1 MNAAYTFL
9 KWFQIVIALALIAVA
24 EPKLQSKKEKRGVA
38 FGPSGYDF
46 FGVAPIFS
54 TGPWAP
60 TNFGT
65 SPTIFG
71 SAPWNPSGVPDIP
84 LTQVQVQATH
94 DVAIQALKDPAPGT
108 PTIAYPPDV
117 LRAIQQASE
126 ANHNVN
132 AAQQRV
138 AEAKHAAV
146 VQQKVALAKEA
157 AAREAAARSQEI
169 SSSADAEAR
178 SSAKQLVALQQRLA
192 SLKDAVAAAQRV
204 AAARE
209 AAAAAAIQ
217 RNAAATAA
225 ELQKQDVDKQ
235 ISQSEQEAKEKD
247 VIAAKENAVA
257 NAVQLAALQKP
268 THHPWSR

>member
-1 MNAAYTFL
+1 MRITYT
-9 KWFQIVIALALIAVA
+9 IVVALLLVA
-24 EPKLQSKKEKRGVA
+24 IVQSKSQFKKNKRGVTLY
-38 FGPSGYDF
+38 GPTGFDF
-46 FGVAPIFS
+46 SRVGSIVSP
-54 TGPWAP
+54 PLWPP
-60 TNFGT
+60 TSFE
-65 SPTIFG
+65 P
-71 SAPWNPSGVPDIP
+71 APWNPTGISDIP

-94 DVAIQALKDPAPGT
+94 DVAVQALKDPAPGT
-108 PTIAYPPDV
+108 PSIAYPPEV

-132 AAQQRV
+132 MAQQKV
-138 AEAKHAAV
+138 SEAKQAAV

-157 AAREAAARSQEI
+157 AAREAAARTQEI
-169 SSSADAEAR
+169 SSTAEAEAR

-217 RNAAATAA
+217 RSAAATAA

-235 ISQSEQEAKEKD
+235 ITRSEQEAKEKD

-257 NAVQLAALQKP
+257 NAVQLTSL
-268 THHPWSR
+268 WSPLRHY